1 MKPADPIYAMKRHLV
16 EPTVFVLSVDQEG
29 KPNGMSSSW
38 NMKCSY
44 EPAMLSV
51 AIGNDRNTL
60 RLIKTSKEFVIAVP
74 SPELR
79 EQLEY
84 FGSITGEKVD
94 KFDVSGVATLP
105 NEEGK
110 TPLLADARI
119 NFVCRL
125 EDCFNFGG
133 DHQLVVGRI
142 VGAYLNEDKKQ
153 LYFTGRNTE
162 NKRTFDAFWQ
172 QPPAV

>member
-1 MKPADPIYAMKRHLV
+1 MKPVDPVYAMKRHLV
-16 EPTVFVLSVDQEG
+16 EPTVFVLSVDKKG

-51 AIGNDRNTL
+51 AMGNDRNTL
-60 RLIKTSKEFVIAVP
+60 QLIKASKEFVIAVP

-84 FGSITGEKVD
+84 FGSISGGQAD
-94 KFDVSGVATLP
+94 KFDASGITILP
-105 NEEGK
+105 NKRGK

-125 EDCFNFGG
+125 ENCFDFGG

-142 VGAYLNEDKKQ
+142 VEAHLNEDKKQ
-153 LYFTGRNTE
+153 LYFTGRNAE
-162 NKRTFDAFWQ
+162 NKRTFDTFWQ
-172 QPPAV
+172 QPPQA